1 MPQPNDPT
9 NPAAPLST
17 TTPDP
22 RLNRLEELAMYSE
35 QELAETR
42 KQMGELFT
50 QLNAITRRLA
60 QLETSLTQL
69 ELHREKTSDADPS
82 TDPHTDALDPS
93 IFPNEKPPH
102 SA

>member
-1 MPQPNDPT
+1 MPQPTDPT
-9 NPAAPLST
+9 NDATPSA
-17 TTPDP
+17 PDP

-42 KQMGELFT
+42 RQMGELFT

-69 ELHREKTSDADPS
+69 ELHREKTSDADQ
-82 TDPHTDALDPS
+82 TIDPATDALDPS